1 MSGSSRTAPPRPRE
15 RRELDL
21 TGVPCPLNW
30 VRMKLTLEEM
40 SPGSEL
46 VVRLDPGEPLES
58 VPRSAR
64 EQGHEVELLGP
75 GEDGWVRILRR

>member
-1 MSGSSRTAPPRPRE
+1 MTSPPAA

-30 VRMKLTLEEM
+30 VRTRLALEAM
-40 SPGSEL
+40 QAGQEL
-46 VVRLDPGEPLES
+46 FVRLDPGEPRES

-64 EQGHEVELLGP
+64 EEGHLVR
-75 GEDGWVRILRR
+75 EDAEHVRIVRR